1 MPQPCVVRTPWGS
14 TTSSC
19 DERATILDRARKRIV
34 PLPVPASSTR
44 RSMEQA
50 TEAPLRKTPLNARH
64 RASGA
69 KMVSFGGWDM
79 PVEYSGGIVHEHMA
93 VRTRAGL
100 FDVSHMGE
108 IEIAGKDALAAVQRI
123 SSNDASKLA
132 VGQAQYSGL
141 LTPQGTF
148 IDDPLVYRLAPA
160 HFLLVVNASHIP
172 KDYAWIAELIKPAG
186 DAVAVDA
193 SSRYALLAL
202 QGPAALEVLQT
213 LTGVELAGMKYYWF
227 ANGEV
232 ASVRATISRTGYTGE
247 DGFEIFV
254 PPQSADRVWQ
264 AILESGKAAD
274 VIPAGLGARDTLR
287 LEAAMRLHGNDI
299 DETTTALEAD
309 LSWIVGWKK
318 DDFIGA
324 AALREQKA
332 NGVTR
337 KIAGFEVLDRGI
349 ARQGYDAYVG
359 DAKVGVV
366 TSGTQTPFL
375 KKAIGMA
382 YLPAEHTAAGTEF
395 DVDIRGRRTRA
406 RVVPMPFY
414 KRPK

>member
-1 MPQPCVVRTPWGS
+1 
-14 TTSSC
+14 
-19 DERATILDRARKRIV
+19 
-34 PLPVPASSTR
+34 
-44 RSMEQA
+44 MEQA
-50 TEAPLRKTPLNARH
+50 TATPLKKTPLNDRH

-69 KMVSFGGWDM
+69 KMVPFGGWDM
-79 PVEYSGGIVHEHMA
+79 PVEYSGIVHEHLA

-123 SSNDASKLA
+123 SSNDASKLQ

-148 IDDPLVYRLAPA
+148 VDDLLVYRLAPE
-160 HFLLVVNASHIP
+160 HFMLVVNAGNIE
-172 KDYAWIAELIKPAG
+172 KDYAWIVEHIKPAG
-186 DAVAVDA
+186 DAVAVNA
-193 SSRYALLAL
+193 SARYALLAV
-202 QGPAALEVLQT
+202 QGPEAVGIVQS
-213 LTGVELAGMKYYWF
+213 LTGVELAGTKYYWF
-227 ANGEV
+227 AHGEV
-232 ASVRATISRTGYTGE
+232 ANVRATISRTGYTGE

-264 AILESGKAAD
+264 AIVEAGRPIEL
-274 VIPAGLGARDTLR
+274 IPCGLGARDTLR
-287 LEAAMRLHGNDI
+287 LEAGMRLHGNDI
-299 DETTTALEAD
+299 DDTTTAVEAD
-309 LSWIVGWKK
+309 LNWIVGWKK

-324 AALREQKA
+324 TVLREQKA
-332 NGVTR
+332 NGVRR
-337 KIAGFEVLDRGI
+337 KLVGFEMIDRGI
-349 ARQGYDAYVG
+349 ARHGYDAYVG
-359 DAKVGVV
+359 GAKAGLV

-382 YLPAEHTAAGTEF
+382 YLPIAHTAIDTEF

-414 KRPK
+414 KRK

>member
-1 MPQPCVVRTPWGS
+1 
-14 TTSSC
+14 
-19 DERATILDRARKRIV
+19 
-34 PLPVPASSTR
+34 
-44 RSMEQA
+44 MEQA
-50 TEAPLRKTPLNARH
+50 TAAALKKTPLNARH

-69 KMVSFGGWDM
+69 KMVPFGGWDM
-79 PVEYSGGIVHEHMA
+79 PVEYSGLSNEHTA

-123 SSNDASKLA
+123 SSNDASKLT

-148 IDDPLVYRLAPA
+148 VDDLLVYRLAPA
-160 HFLLVVNASHIP
+160 HFLLVVNAGNIA
-172 KDYAWIAELIKPAG
+172 KDYAWMAAQIASVG

-193 SSRYALLAL
+193 SSRYALIAL
-202 QGPAALEVLQT
+202 QGPEALNVLQP
-213 LTGVELAGMKYYWF
+213 LTGVDLAGMKYYWF
-227 ANGEV
+227 GHGEV
-232 ASVRATISRTGYTGE
+232 ASVRATVSRTGYTGE

-254 PPQSADRVWQ
+254 PPGSADRVWL

-274 VIPAGLGARDTLR
+274 VIPCGLGARDTLR
-287 LEAAMRLHGNDI
+287 LEAGMRLHGNDI
-299 DETTTALEAD
+299 DEQTTALEAD

-332 NGVTR
+332 EGVTR
-337 KIAGFEVLDRGI
+337 KIVGFELLDRGI
-349 ARQGYDAYVG
+349 ARHGYDAYVG
-359 DAKVGVV
+359 GAKAGIV

-375 KKAIGMA
+375 KKSIGMA
-382 YLPAEHTAAGTEF
+382 YLPIAHTALDTEF
-395 DVDIRGRRTRA
+395 DVDIRGRRARA
-406 RVVPMPFY
+406 RVAALPFY
-414 KRPK
+414 KRAK